1 MHLTR
6 YLEDVV
12 VWAPAKVNLHLEVL
26 AKRPDGYHAV
36 ETLMVTAGLFD
47 TLVLREGSPGEVTLT
62 CSEPSLSV
70 GEENLI
76 VRAARLLH
84 QRTGCTRGCRVRLVK
99 RIPMAAGLAGGSTDA
114 AATLAGL
121 NSLWQLGLTNDA
133 LSQLGGEL
141 GSDVSFFFDG
151 PAAWCTGRGE
161 IVTPVPVG
169 GGFELV
175 LLCPEFGLPTKH
187 VYRHV
192 GVPARPESGAAIREG
207 LAKGDVAAI
216 GRRLFNRLQEP
227 AVRLDARVGEY
238 YKQLAEL
245 APAGQLMSGSGSSL
259 FAVCRSAEEA
269 DRIAQR
275 LRNAASGKD
284 GRYRVFMVRGCV

>member
-26 AKRPDGYHAV
+26 GKRPDGYHAI
-36 ETLMVTAGLFD
+36 ETLMVTISLFD
-47 TLVLREGSPGEVTLT
+47 TLVLHKAATGEMSLT

-70 GEENLI
+70 AEDNLI
-76 VRAARLLH
+76 VRAARLLQ
-84 QRTGCTRGCRVRLVK
+84 QRTGCTRGVRVRLIK

-121 NSLWQLGLTNDA
+121 NALWQLGLTNDELA
-133 LSQLGGEL
+133 GLGGEL
-141 GSDVSFFFDG
+141 GSDVPFFFHG

-161 IVTPVPVG
+161 VVTPVRVG
-169 GGFELV
+169 GRFELV
-175 LLCPEFGLPTKH
+175 LLCPTFGLPTAQ

-192 GVPARPESGAAIREG
+192 TVPEQPVSGEAIREA
-207 LAKGDVAAI
+207 LAKGDVSAI
-216 GRRLFNRLQEP
+216 GRHLFNRLQEA
-227 AVRLDARVGEY
+227 AVRLDARVAEY
-238 YKQLAEL
+238 YKRLAEL

-259 FAVCRSAEEA
+259 FALCPTAEEA
-269 DRIAQR
+269 DRIASQC
-275 LRNAASGKD
+275 NAASG
-284 GRYRVFMVRGCV
+284 GRYWVFKVRGCV